1 MIFILIILF
10 FIILIFII
18 LSLVLIKN
26 KNNPKF
32 EIFQISKTENFTF
45 IGKKENPTII
55 LIMGW
60 MCSSVLWTDSLIQK
74 LLQKDFSLI
83 IFNNPGMSDSINIK
97 EYNFENICKIIDNFG
112 IIDPI
117 IGGWS
122 MGAMI
127 AFYYSI
133 TRNVKYCISICG
145 ASIEIGNKI
154 IDPTNILQLIND
166 FDIKN
171 KNVIKNFTSLI
182 YKNAVNQII
191 PFCEIGKQQA
201 LAMYEYSN
209 NIQNFNFSSIKTRL
223 LFITAEN
230 DIVVPPQK
238 NINFLVS
245 KYDKN
250 LIYFHQFKNEGHG
263 VLFTK
268 ENEIINLINN
278 FIKKSNLLSIKP
290 TMKPIKCN

>member
-1 MIFILIILF
+1 MIFLLILI

-18 LSLVLIKN
+18 LSFVLIKN
-26 KNNPKF
+26 NNKSTF
-32 EIFQISKTENFTF
+32 EIFAISKTENFTF
-45 IGKKENPTII
+45 IGKKENPTLI

-60 MCSSVLWTDSLIQK
+60 MCSSVLWTDSLLQK
-74 LLQKDFSLI
+74 LLQKNFSLI
-83 IFNNPGMSDSINIK
+83 IFNNPGISGSINLK

-133 TRNVKYCISICG
+133 TRNTKYCISICG

-154 IDPTNILQLIND
+154 IDPSNTLKLIND
-166 FDIKN
+166 FDIKD
-171 KNVIKNFTSLI
+171 KHVIKNFTSLI

-209 NIQNFNFSSIKTRL
+209 YISNFNFSSIKTKL
-223 LFITAEN
+223 LFITADN
-230 DIVVPPQK
+230 DKVVPPQK
-238 NINFLVS
+238 NINFLLS
-245 KYDKN
+245 KYNNKN
-250 LIYFHQFKNEGHG
+250 LLYFHQFKNQGHG

-290 TMKPIKCN
+290 TMKPIKCD